1 MALPSAFVWL
11 CCVHGVVAAPVVPL
25 CGDEADTRNFD
36 EEFTKM
42 DLSTSIV
49 ELEVPT
55 PSLTQ
60 QDK

>member
-1 MALPSAFVWL
+1 MALPWVFVLL
-11 CCVHGVVAAPVVPL
+11 CSVHDVVAAPVVPL
-25 CGDEADTRNFD
+25 CGDDADTRNFD

-55 PSLTQ
+55 PLTQ
-60 QDK
+60 QYQ

>member
-1 MALPSAFVWL
+1 
-11 CCVHGVVAAPVVPL
+11 VAAPVVPL
-25 CGDEADTRNFD
+25 CGDDSDTRNFD

-55 PSLTQ
+55 PLTPQ
-60 QDK
+60 YQ